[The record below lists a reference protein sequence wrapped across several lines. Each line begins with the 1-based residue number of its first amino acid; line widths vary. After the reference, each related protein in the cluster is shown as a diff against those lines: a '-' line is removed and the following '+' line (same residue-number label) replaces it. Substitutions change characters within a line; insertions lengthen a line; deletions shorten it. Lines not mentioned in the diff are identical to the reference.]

1 MSGKDSKGGKPNHTT
16 YRLYQEVRCFGNQ
29 TLRAA
34 VARNLGLL
42 SALPDNQTYLTKDT
56 RLSKMLVAESEN
68 MQTLLAHVLR
78 HGDTSKT
85 YVVRK
90 YIDGDLRWRRLGS
103 SDRSGRWNHGD
114 LTTTWV
120 RWSYHPGQRRWKA
133 SNFRYPDEVV
143 A

>member
-1 MSGKDSKGGKPNHTT
+1 MSGNSQSGKGGKPNHTT
-16 YRLYQEVRCFGNQ
+16 YRMYQEARCFGNQ
-29 TLRAA
+29 ALRAA
-34 VARNLGLL
+34 
-42 SALPDNQTYLTKDT
+42 

-68 MQTLLAHVLR
+68 MQTLLSHVLQ

-103 SDRSGRWNHGD
+103 SNRSGRWTRGD